1 MVATVLTFRAGASGD
16 SLLAMMPVAGLFA
29 IGIGLREWLAH
40 LAEAS
45 LAQDLSRVNAELEK
59 LHAGLHEQVQF
70 REQAEV
76 RLRESESRLRDRP
89 EAGLAE
95 HLIRANT
102 ELRKVNTALQ
112 EQIGHYEQAQ
122 AQLRESELR
131 FRTVCDSAPAMIWT
145 AELNGRC
152 TWFNRAWLD
161 FTGRT
166 MAAELEGGWEED
178 VHPNDREQC
187 LQAYAQAL
195 TARKAI
201 NLEYRL
207 RRSDGS
213 YRWILDR
220 IAPRFAGNGSHLG
233 FVGTA
238 VDITDRKDAEARTQ
252 QLAYLDTLTGLPNRA
267 LLRDRMDK
275 AIAHA
280 ARNSLEMAVLYIDL
294 DRIKAVNDSL
304 GHAAGDQVL
313 REAAR
318 RLSAALREGDTVA
331 RVGGDEY
338 VILLSQIRNVG
349 DANHVA
355 EKILDVLGDPV
366 LFNGHEVHVT
376 GSIGVSLYPQDG
388 RDAETLTKQADA
400 ALYRAKEAGRN
411 TYRVFSSAISP
422 LVREQATLE
431 NLLRSALDRQEFVLR
446 YQPQVDLGSGTM
458 IGAEALLRWRH
469 PERGLIAPADFLF
482 GAERA
487 GLVVSLRHWVL
498 RTACKDAQTWRRP
511 GVPLRIAVNLST
523 REFAEGDLVEQIERI
538 LREVGLPAERLDLEV
553 TETAVM
559 RNIEYS
565 IATLDRLKALGVQL
579 TLDDF
584 GTGSSNLGYLMRC
597 PFDRLKIDRM
607 LIQEVATSRRGRAI
621 VEAMLNMARILGLQ
635 VIAQG
640 VAKAE
645 QRDVLKVLNC
655 EAIQGYLVTRPLPSE
670 DLMSMQGMD

>member
-1 MVATVLTFRAGASGD
+1 MDRRSASNENQPASAGSGVRQRLLR
-16 SLLAMMPVAGLFA
+16 SLWALLGEPSP
-29 IGIGLREWLAH
+29 
-40 LAEAS
+40 AE
-45 LAQDLSRVNAELEK
+45 DLSRANAELQK
-59 LHAGLHEQVQF
+59 LHAGLQEQIRF
-70 REQAEV
+70 REQAEA
-76 RLRESESRLRDRP
+76 RLRESESVLRDRP
-89 EAGLAE
+89 EAGFAG
-95 HLIRANT
+95 HLVRANT

-112 EQIGHYEQAQ
+112 EQIRNYEQAE
-122 AQLRESELR
+122 ARLRESELR
-131 FRTVCDSAPAMIWT
+131 FRTVCDSAPAMMWT

-166 MAAELEGGWEED
+166 MAAELENGWTED
-178 VHPNDREQC
+178 VHPDDRELC
-187 LQAYAQAL
+187 LQRYARAL
-195 TARKAI
+195 EAREAI
-201 NLEYRL
+201 DLEYRL
-207 RRSDGS
+207 RRSEGS
-213 YRWILDR
+213 YRWILDH
-220 IAPRFAGNGSHLG
+220 IAPRFGANGSPVG

-238 VDITDRKDAEARTQ
+238 VDITDRKDAEARAQ

-294 DRIKAVNDSL
+294 DRIKAVNDNL

-313 REAAR
+313 REAGR

-338 VILLSQIRNVG
+338 VILLPQIRGVG

-366 LFNGHEVHVT
+366 PINGHTVRVT
-376 GSIGVSLYPQDG
+376 GSIGIGLYPQDG
-388 RDAETLTKQADA
+388 RDAETLTRHADA

-411 TYRVFSSAISP
+411 TYRLFSAEVSTLPAP
-422 LVREQATLE
+422 EPVALE
-431 NLLRSALDRQEFVLR
+431 NLLRNAIDRQEFVLR
-446 YQPQVDLGSGTM
+446 YQPQVDLGSGAM

-469 PERGLIAPADFLF
+469 PELGLIAPAGFLS
-482 GAERA
+482 GTERA

-498 RTACKDAQTWRRP
+498 HTACKDAQTWRRP
-511 GVPLRIAVNLST
+511 GTPLRLAVNLST

-538 LREVGLPAERLDLEV
+538 LSEVGLPAERLDLEV

-565 IATLDRLKALGVQL
+565 VATLGRLKALGVQL

-584 GTGSSNLGYLMRC
+584 GTGSSSLGYLMRC
-597 PFDRLKIDRM
+597 PFDRLKIDRRF
-607 LIQEVATSRRGRAI
+607 IEEVATSRQGRAI
-621 VEAMLNMARILGLQ
+621 VEAMLNMARALGLK
-635 VIAQG
+635 VIAEG

-645 QRDVLKVLNC
+645 QRDVLKLLNC

-670 DLMSMQGMD
+670 DLMMSMQGMD